1 MKAVNPF
8 TRCRML
14 AGMTDDSRND
24 TVIREARAGDRA
36 SIVGV
41 AEASE
46 LFLPGEMLEIQAKLD
61 SFLSGAAG
69 GDCWLID
76 DAGGGA
82 EGIAYYAPERMTS
95 GTWNLYLL
103 AVRPGWRGHGRG
115 TALVRHVERDLQT
128 RGARV
133 LLIETSGVPEFAG
146 QRAFYTS
153 LGYHQEARIRD
164 FYDAGDDKI
173 VYWKALAP
181 DDPPALDQA
190 PR

>member
-1 MKAVNPF
+1 
-8 TRCRML
+8 
-14 AGMTDDSRND
+14 MTDDSRND
-24 TVIREARAGDRA
+24 TTIREARAEDRA

-41 AEASE
+41 AEASG
-46 LFLPGEMLEIQAKLD
+46 LFSPGEMLEIQATLD
-61 SFLSGAAG
+61 SFLSGAAEG
-69 GDCWLID
+69 GRWLID
-76 DAGGGA
+76 DAGRGA

-103 AVRPGWRGHGRG
+103 AVRPGRRGHGRG
-115 TALVRHVERDLQT
+115 TALVRYVEQDLRT

-146 QRAFYTS
+146 QRAFYTH
-153 LGYHQEARIRD
+153 LGYQQEARIRD

-181 DDPPALDQA
+181 DDPPIWIERHADERPPGRRRGSLA
-190 PR
+190 ES

>member
-1 MKAVNPF
+1 
-8 TRCRML
+8 ML

-24 TVIREARAGDRA
+24 TTIREARAEDRA

-41 AEASE
+41 AEASG
-46 LFLPGEMLEIQAKLD
+46 LFPPGEILEIQATLD
-61 SFLSGAAG
+61 SFLSGAAE
-69 GDCWLID
+69 GDRWLID
-76 DAGGGA
+76 DAGRGA

-103 AVRPGWRGHGRG
+103 AVRPGRRGHGRG
-115 TALVRHVERDLQT
+115 TALVRHVEQDLQT

-146 QRAFYTS
+146 QRAFYTC

-181 DDPPALDQA
+181 DDPPTLDRA

>member
-14 AGMTDDSRND
+14 VSMTDASRDD
-24 TVIREARAGDRA
+24 TTIREARAEDGA

-41 AEASE
+41 AEASG
-46 LFLPGEMLEIQAKLD
+46 LFPPGQMLEIQATLD
-61 SFLSGAAG
+61 SFLSGAAE

-76 DAGGGA
+76 DAGRGA

-103 AVRPGWRGHGRG
+103 AVRPDRRGHGRG
-115 TALVRHVERDLQT
+115 TALVRHVEQNLQS

-164 FYDAGDDKI
+164 FYGAGDDKI
-173 VYWKALAP
+173 IYWKALAP
-181 DDPPALDQA
+181 ADPPTQEQA
-190 PR
+190 TR